1 MIAWKH
7 QGLALLLP
15 ACLLL
20 QACSSAP
27 TLLAPQPPAKYQ
39 KLGRAEGEA
48 CGALGMLATAYYAIP
63 MGLNSRVERAYA
75 AALESVSGATSLINV
90 EIEEKW
96 SWAVVVTARCT
107 TVRGDAIKENKE

>member
-1 MIAWKH
+1 MIARKL

-27 TLLAPQPPAKYQ
+27 TMVAPQPPAKYQ
-39 KLGRAEGEA
+39 KLGRAEGQA
-48 CGALGMLATAYYAIP
+48 CGALGMVATAYYAIP

-75 AALESVSGATSLINV
+75 AALESVPGATSLINV
-90 EIEEKW
+90 EIQEQW
-96 SWAVVVTARCT
+96 TWAVLATARCT
-107 TVRGDAIKENKE
+107 TVSGDAIKENKE